1 MVQKTAL
8 VAGGAGFIGS
18 NLCANLLKKG
28 YWVDCV
34 DNFITSQIQTIKP
47 LFHDD
52 KFRLVEAD
60 VCDNPISSRLASRE
74 YSLIFDLAC
83 PTGVPNIALLGKEML
98 LTSSLGTLNLLMIAK
113 RCAAKFL
120 FASSAEVYGN
130 AQITPQVE
138 SYTGNVDPTGPRS
151 AYEEGK
157 RFGEALTALFAK
169 THGVDARIVRIFN
182 TYGPGMSLTDTRVI
196 PSFIV
201 KTLTGRS
208 LTVFGNGKQTR
219 CFLYVD
225 DLIDALHII
234 LERGSAGTVYNV
246 GGNRETSV
254 LELAELVQSLCGK
267 DLKIQRKPHF
277 IEDHERRLPDI
288 ARAGKLG
295 WKPRTSLSK
304 GLRASIAEM
313 QARLEGETRHLVP
326 SSSSVM
332 APAHSLARRHASA
345 AQLLNA
351 VQNG

>member
-1 MVQKTAL
+1 
-8 VAGGAGFIGS
+8 
-18 NLCANLLKKG
+18 
-28 YWVDCV
+28 
-34 DNFITSQIQTIKP
+34 
-47 LFHDD
+47 
-52 KFRLVEAD
+52 
-60 VCDNPISSRLASRE
+60 
-74 YSLIFDLAC
+74 
-83 PTGVPNIALLGKEML
+83 
-98 LTSSLGTLNLLMIAK
+98 
-113 RCAAKFL
+113 
-120 FASSAEVYGN
+120 
-130 AQITPQVE
+130 
-138 SYTGNVDPTGPRS
+138 
-151 AYEEGK
+151 
-157 RFGEALTALFAK
+157 
-169 THGVDARIVRIFN
+169 VDARIVRIFN

>member
-18 NLCANLLKKG
+18 NLCASLLKKG

-52 KFRLVEAD
+52 RFRLVEAD

-74 YSLIFDLAC
+74 YSLVFDLAC
-83 PTGVPNIALLGKEML
+83 PTGVPNIAVLGKEML
-98 LTSSLGTLNLLMIAK
+98 LTSSIGTLNLLMIAK

-130 AQITPQVE
+130 PQVTPQAE
-138 SYTGNVDPTGPRS
+138 SYAGNVDPTGPRS
-151 AYEEGK
+151 PYEEGK

-169 THGVDARIVRIFN
+169 VHGADARIVRIFN

-201 KTLTGRS
+201 KTLTGRP

-225 DLIDALHII
+225 DLIDALHTIM
-234 LERGSAGTVYNV
+234 ERGTAGTVYNV
-246 GGNRETSV
+246 GNDKETSV
-254 LELAELVQSLCGK
+254 LELAEMIQSLCGK
-267 DLKIQRKPHF
+267 TTKVQRKPPF

-288 ARAGKLG
+288 SRVSKLG
-295 WKPRTSLSK
+295 WKPRTGLLK

-313 QARLEGETRHLVP
+313 QARLEGESRRLMPP
-326 SSSSVM
+326 SPS
-332 APAHSLARRHASA
+332 APAPAPARHRHASTTPF
-345 AQLLNA
+345 LTSIH
-351 VQNG
+351 NG